1 MRKLFLFCVLIGM
14 VAVSCRKDF
23 EGDTN
28 TQTTP
33 ETHAVVDSVRRD
45 TNNLLT
51 TTVEA
56 RWWGESKK
64 GFIKGYEVSIDNQA
78 TWTFTKEQKGSFL
91 LSLPFGADR
100 GNLPIY
106 VRAIDN
112 LGQTDPTPA
121 VMTFPVKN
129 TAPLLEITYP
139 PFPAGRRSNTLPA
152 FRYYWNATDV
162 DGAQDIQSIEIVLND
177 SNKAPLVIPGNS
189 IAASFVAVVN
199 GSVFDTILN
208 VYQNNRSVPLPDKL
222 NGVLYNQLNRIYI
235 RSVDRVGSKSAWAK
249 DSIVIK
255 KPKSDLLM
263 VNDYSTKGPVQTFYN
278 AQLNALGTGYDQ
290 FDSVIS
296 ISADLPDDIFTIVKT
311 LDFYKRIVWFSDNP
325 SVTLGLAQLVTANF
339 FQQGGRMFM
348 VCEMPNDYPYN
359 SSVFN
364 FTPVQELVVPPA
376 GTTLRMNTGDLMY
389 PYIAG
394 SGWPLLKATAILS
407 SARPFLTFTAPSGAF
422 TYDSTCGAN
431 ILAQNVSGT
440 TAWTGG
446 STVLSKRIKI
456 GTGKADMI
464 FCTLPLNKL
473 NGNNNMDSLFRKALV
488 NELQF

>member
-1 MRKLFLFCVLIGM
+1 MLIGV

-23 EGDTN
+23 EGETN

-45 TNNLLT
+45 SNNLLT

-64 GFIKGYEVSIDNQA
+64 GFISGYEVSIDNQV
-78 TWTFTKEQKGSFL
+78 TWSYTKDQKGTFL
-91 LSLPFGADR
+91 LSLPFGVDR

-112 LGQTDPTPA
+112 LGQKDPTPA

-129 TAPLLEITYP
+129 TP
-139 PFPAGRRSNTLPA
+139 PSLDMDYASGRRTTTFPA
-152 FRYYWNATDV
+152 FRYYWIATDV

-177 SNKAPLVIPGNS
+177 TNKAPLVIPGNS
-189 IAASFVAVVN
+189 YAASFVAQVT
-199 GSVFDTILN
+199 GGVFDTVLY
-208 VYQNNRSVPLPDKL
+208 VYQNTRSVPLPDKL

-235 RSVDRVGSKSAWAK
+235 RSVDRVGAKSTWAK

-278 AQLNALGTGYDQ
+278 AQLNGLGAGYNQ

-296 ISADLPDDIFTIVKT
+296 IAADFPDDVFTIVKT

-325 SVTLGLAQLVTANF
+325 TSTLGLAQLVTANF

-348 VCEMPNDYPYN
+348 VCEMPNDFPFN
-359 SSVFN
+359 SGTFS
-364 FTPVQELVVPPA
+364 FTPVQELVVPPP
-376 GTTLRMNTGDLMY
+376 GTTLRMNIGEMMY
-389 PYIAG
+389 PHIAG
-394 SGWPLLKATAILS
+394 SGWPILKSTTILS
-407 SARPFLTFTAPSGAF
+407 SARPFVTFSTPSGAF
-422 TYDSTCGAN
+422 TYDSTCRAN
-431 ILAQNVSGT
+431 ILAQNVNGT
-440 TAWTGG
+440 SAWTGP

-464 FCTLPLNKL
+464 LCTLPLNRL
-473 NGNNNMDSLFRKALV
+473 NGNNNMDSLFRKALI
-488 NELQF
+488 NELEF